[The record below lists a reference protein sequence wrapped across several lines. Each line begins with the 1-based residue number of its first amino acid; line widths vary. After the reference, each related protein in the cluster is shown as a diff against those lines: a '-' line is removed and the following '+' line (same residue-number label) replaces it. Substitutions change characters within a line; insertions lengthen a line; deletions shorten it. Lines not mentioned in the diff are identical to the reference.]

1 MSFSLFILVICK
13 TEIISSETERLSNSC
28 GYFCIFQIQIRWDSH
43 ISLVLLSLMIVANL
57 CNGQVKDWHDGLS
70 VLLSSKFNN
79 SLWILDRQITDLT
92 SYIDIINEHNSTPVV
107 TVLPRKWFTRKVRL
121 TWLPSPMTLNPSH
134 IIYKYYNNYNNY

>member
-13 TEIISSETERLSNSC
+13 TEIISSEIERLLNSC
-28 GYFCIFQIQIRWDSH
+28 GYFCVFQIQVRWDSH

-92 SYIDIINEHNSTPVV
+92 SYMDIINEHNSTPVV
-107 TVLPRKWFTRKVRL
+107 TVLPRKWFTRKVSQ
-121 TWLPSPMTLNPSH
+121 THMAAIPHDFEPIS
-134 IIYKYYNNYNNY
+134 